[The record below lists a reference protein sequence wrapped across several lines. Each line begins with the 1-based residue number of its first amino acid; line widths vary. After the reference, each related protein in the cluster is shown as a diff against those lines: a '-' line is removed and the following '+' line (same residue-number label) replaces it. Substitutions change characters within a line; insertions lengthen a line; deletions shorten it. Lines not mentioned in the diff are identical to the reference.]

1 MYSHKDNLSLTTVM
15 YISKAHQSLQPVHIL
30 ILLVKIMVDC
40 VPTGPGTF
48 RPEVGKL

>member
-1 MYSHKDNLSLTTVM
+1 MYSHKDNLSLTTVR

-40 VPTGPGTF
+40 LCSNWAWDF
-48 RPEVGKL
+48 